1 HLLHAGRFPI
11 LGTFPGEEETV
22 VKQSIAQL
30 MCGMTARSRVMA
42 RCAQVV
48 PGLEPETTW
57 QAIVNLE
64 RVNSDHG
71 KQPGTG

>member
-1 HLLHAGRFPI
+1 MKP
-11 LGTFPGEEETV
+11 
-22 VKQSIAQL
+22 SIAQL

-48 PGLEPETTW
+48 PGLQPETTR